1 MMMKSPA
8 KRFGFYFSEL
18 FLVTV
23 AYSFLILYFASEAY
37 IFTAYN
43 REISWLILVLFFL
56 GVVMVLQH
64 LWGLFREDRELLK
77 VEEQLPGFKMGLNR
91 LLQNRHTY
99 SADMFAN
106 NIRKT
111 VDEHFALLE
120 ASLMKTRVYRVTGSV
135 LSGSPPDQ
143 ETLSR
148 LLQQQVEVK
157 GSRVRY
163 IAGILIMIG
172 LLGTFLGLVQSVQ
185 YLQNFFVEK
194 PSIDF
199 NTLFADMQKT
209 LGGLD
214 RAFGTSIGGIA
225 AYLVLGYL
233 NIVLRTKQACIL
245 NQIENVTIEEL
256 IPALSKLREES
267 TKDPS
272 SRAVEV
278 LQTLPGVMTEELG
291 RSLQAVIAQTIGGS
305 SEGLRATGEY
315 LQQAAEGIQAG
326 QQSFSETVTAF
337 GDFFTS
343 FQEGREQLVSSQKA
357 IAEGIQQ
364 FSHALGHF
372 DENQK
377 MLTTSLE
384 MTRGYLEHSE
394 ARLSGM
400 DDVVQKMHSVWQDNR
415 TLFEQLAGT
424 IHQEHTMLSQ
434 TTERLQDFLLSVKSD
449 SQEFFQVAQQ
459 HIQDPIEKNT
469 AVHER
474 LLESHTLLT
483 SLLHDMKS
491 FLMDEQNGLR
501 LLSSSMD
508 ETFGDAKLQYLQLID
523 YVEELHKRLRENH
536 TQLGQ
541 VQETASAIQQQLQSR
556 RNS

>member
-1 MMMKSPA
+1 MIKSPA
-8 KRFGFYFSEL
+8 KCFGFYFSEL
-18 FLVTV
+18 FFVAV
-23 AYSFLILYFASEAY
+23 AYSFLIVFFASEAY

-43 REISWLILVLFFL
+43 REISWLIVGLFFL
-56 GVVMVLQH
+56 GLVMLLQH
-64 LWGLFREDRELLK
+64 LWGLFREHRELLK

-91 LLQNRHTY
+91 ILQNRHNL
-99 SADMFAN
+99 SGDMFAN
-106 NIRKT
+106 NLRKT

-120 ASLMKTRVYRVTGSV
+120 PSLMKTRVYRVTGMV
-135 LSGSPPDQ
+135 LSGASPDQ
-143 ETLSR
+143 ETLSQ

-185 YLQNFFVEK
+185 YLQNFFVET
-194 PSIDF
+194 PSVDF
-199 NTLFADMQKT
+199 NTLFADMEKT

-214 RAFGTSIGGIA
+214 RAFGTSIGGIT

-233 NIVLRTKQACIL
+233 NIVLKTKQAYIL
-245 NQIENVTIEEL
+245 NQIENITIEEL
-256 IPALSKLREES
+256 IPAFSKLREED

-278 LQTLPGVMTEELG
+278 LQTLPDVMTKELG
-291 RSLQAVIAQTIGGS
+291 RSLQTVISQTIGGS
-305 SEGLRATGEY
+305 SENLKATGES
-315 LQQAAEGIQAG
+315 LQQAAEGILAG
-326 QQSFSETVTAF
+326 QQSFRETVMAF

-343 FQEGREQLVSSQKA
+343 FQEGREQLVSSQRA
-357 IAEGIQQ
+357 IAEGVQQ
-364 FSHALGHF
+364 FSHALGHLE
-372 DENQK
+372 ENQK

-384 MTRGYLEHSE
+384 MTREYLEHSE
-394 ARLSGM
+394 SRLSGM
-400 DDVVQKMHSVWQDNR
+400 DEVVQKMHGVWQDNR

-424 IHQEHTMLSQ
+424 IHQEHTMLSR
-434 TTERLQDFLLSVKSD
+434 TTEHLQDFLLSVKAD

-459 HIQDPIEKNT
+459 HIQRPIEKNT
-469 AVHER
+469 DVHER
-474 LLESHTLLT
+474 LLESHTLLS

-491 FLMDEQNGLR
+491 FIMDEQSGLR

-508 ETFGDAKLQYLQLID
+508 ETFGDAKLQYLQLVD

-536 TQLGQ
+536 SQVAQ